1 LEEESEVFSD
11 EGSFEEQFLPTEKLI
26 TVEAP
31 TGKLCVVIDT
41 PHGSGPTVHAIKDT
55 SVLAD
60 HILIDDLLI
69 SVDDEDTT
77 MITAVDIYH
86 HLIDCCIMLVF
97 MFWLLLF
104 IGC

>member
-11 EGSFEEQFLPTEKLI
+11 EGSFEEQFCSTEKLI

-31 TGKLCVVIDT
+31 PGKLGVVIDT
-41 PHGSGPTVHAIKDT
+41 PDGSGPTVHAIKET

-60 HILIDDLLI
+60 HILIGDLLI

-77 MITAVDIYH
+77 MMTAVEVSK
-86 HLIDCCIMLVF
+86 LIGRKSANPKRTFVF
-97 MFWLLLF
+97 VRSK
-104 IGC
+104 